1 VHLTL
6 IGAEDLGTVDQPL
19 HASARQRRRHRLIT
33 DRLITDR
40 LITDRLITDRLITD
54 RRSTAGAPAS
64 GRGHRLDGCLLSRA

>member
-40 LITDRLITDRLITD
+40 LITDRLITDR
-54 RRSTAGAPAS
+54 RSTAGAPAS
-64 GRGHRLDGCLLSRA
+64 GRGHRLDGCLLNRA